1 MYCEGKPVILRTPSQ
16 AQCRMALSFPGM
28 WSLLQPMLLWDSCED
43 LWMVRGPLP
52 QWKSARHAEVAQL
65 RLEVDGI
72 VEVVRAGDHV
82 VDVAIKPKYCGT
94 LRKLRSLVR
103 TKLLQSSDGQ
113 ERCTRHAVGH
123 RLQLV
128 LSDLVRLVVT
138 PQDCLETAVLRMYED
153 LAVHLLDVGD
163 EDVPVPTPS
172 QQHVGE
178 RWQKVCPSQQ
188 LRVERSTGPCALRAV
203 EHDSELCRR
212 ARFLQDP
219 VMRSSYSCM
228 KP

>member
-1 MYCEGKPVILRTPSQ
+1 
-16 AQCRMALSFPGM
+16 
-28 WSLLQPMLLWDSCED
+28 
-43 LWMVRGPLP
+43 
-52 QWKSARHAEVAQL
+52 
-65 RLEVDGI
+65 
-72 VEVVRAGDHV
+72 
-82 VDVAIKPKYCGT
+82 
-94 LRKLRSLVR
+94 
-103 TKLLQSSDGQ
+103 
-113 ERCTRHAVGH
+113 
-123 RLQLV
+123 
-128 LSDLVRLVVT
+128 
-138 PQDCLETAVLRMYED
+138 MYED

-219 VMRSSYSCM
+219 VMRSSYSCCIAVIEVA
-228 KP
+228 KSKISAALGLHGFQ